1 MWFLKAFLWTLIVG
15 FVFAEQVWKNSN
27 AIRSIDLRSTFI
39 RETNSLI
46 IVNEGNEPES
56 VYRYHQ
62 HLNEN
67 EKVAE
72 IQAVIKELSKKK
84 ALITKVDD
92 ESFDIFLE
100 TPVQP
105 GQSLT
110 ITVQASLIHGFRPLP
125 AAIDQD
131 DAQYLV
137 YKTSR
142 FLDSVYPTEQ
152 QRTRFILPSSEIES
166 FTTFEESPARKGN
179 TLVYETRSLVVPGDS
194 EEEIQVRFEHTNPLP
209 NALDFKMQV
218 ELHEYRQKI
227 DVSERIIVE
236 NRSAKLKN
244 PFDRARWYMK
254 NFYNPVSTA
263 INRFLITLPKDV
275 SDVSYTD
282 EVGNITTS
290 HMRTEPKQTVLELLP
305 RYPVFGGWNYLYNLA
320 WSMPYSTFAK
330 QEDEQTV
337 IRLPLTWV
345 PGELL
350 FEKAVW
356 SYVFPEG
363 ATNVSVKMPV
373 TVDST
378 RVETVHKFLDTK
390 GRQVYTFESTNVIDG
405 SPSQFVEISY
415 NFDSSIMYMRVAI
428 ITVLVLVLA
437 TAIYLIWAP

>member
-1 MWFLKAFLWTLIVG
+1 MWFLKAFLWTFIVG

-27 AIRSIDLRSTFI
+27 AIRSIDLRSTFV

-62 HLNEN
+62 HLNED
-67 EKVAE
+67 EKVAD
-72 IQAVIKELSKKK
+72 IRAVIKELSKKK
-84 ALITKVDD
+84 AQITKVDD
-92 ESFDIFLE
+92 ESFDILLE

-105 GQSLT
+105 GESLT
-110 ITVQASLIHGFRPLP
+110 ISLQTSLVHGVRPLP

-131 DAQYLV
+131 DAQFLV

-142 FLDSVYPTEQ
+142 FLDSMYPTEQ
-152 QRTRFILPSSEIES
+152 QRTRFVLPSSDIES
-166 FTTFEESPARKGN
+166 FTTFDESPVRKGN

-209 NALDFKMQV
+209 NALDFQMQV
-218 ELHEYRQKI
+218 ELHQYRQKI

-263 INRFLITLPKDV
+263 INRFLINLPKDV

-305 RYPVFGGWNYLYNLA
+305 RYPVFGGWNYLYKLA
-320 WSMPYSTFAK
+320 WSMPYSTFAD

-337 IRLPLTWV
+337 IQLPLTWV

-350 FEKAVW
+350 FEKAIW

-363 ATNVSVKMPV
+363 ASNISVKMPIE
-373 TVDST
+373 VDSSK
-378 RVETVHKFLDTK
+378 VETVYKFLDTK
-390 GRQVYTFESTNVIDG
+390 GRQVYTFEATNAIDG
-405 SPSQFVEISY
+405 TPSQFVEISY
-415 NFDSSIMYMRVAI
+415 SFDSSIMYMRIAI
-428 ITVLVLVLA
+428 ITALVLILA
-437 TAIYLIWAP
+437 TAVYLIWAP